1 MRKIKLPPNHLWGRG
16 DKPNTARFE
25 DFMEHN
31 NKRYFITGIGTD
43 IGKTVAAAILTE
55 ALEADYWKPIQSG
68 ATTDSDKLTVQS
80 LISNTK
86 SVFHAEVYSLTEPL
100 SPHAAAELDGV
111 EIVLENIIAPQT
123 NNTLLI
129 EGAGGLMVPLN
140 YKGLMVIDLIKH
152 LEAQAILVSR
162 NYLGSIN
169 HTLLSA
175 EALKARNIPVAG
187 IIING
192 AENPATERVIFD
204 YTGLPFLGRI
214 NEESLVTQEVV
225 LGYKQVFQNQFTP

>member
-1 MRKIKLPPNHLWGRG
+1 MRRIKLPPNHLWGRG

-25 DFMEHN
+25 DFMEHKN
-31 NKRYFITGIGTD
+31 NRYFITGIGTD
-43 IGKTVAAAILTE
+43 VGKTVAAAILTE

-68 ATTDSDKLTVQS
+68 ADDDKGTVQR
-80 LISNTK
+80 LVSNTK
-86 SVFHAEVYSLTEPL
+86 SVFHPGVYGLTQPL

-169 HTLLSA
+169 HTLLSV

-192 AENPATERVIFD
+192 AENPATEQVIFD

-214 NEESLVTQEVV
+214 NEESLVTKEVV